1 VNTLVYI
8 CCVALVPPASPL
20 LVQWVSIAGWRLG
33 GKGGG
38 GAVQAVL
45 VLVKQRI
52 AFVVVCWLL
61 DVKELLIY

>member
-1 VNTLVYI
+1 
-8 CCVALVPPASPL
+8 
-20 LVQWVSIAGWRLG
+20 VQWVSIAGWRLG
-33 GKGGG
+33 GKGG